1 MDGCVCVFV
10 CVWAYCTVQ
19 YVACS
24 RGYKKDITP
33 GMFYC
38 KQQLLSQANHR
49 HFIDK
54 RSSESIESIE
64 SSHQQFRGQLLR
76 HVPYSSRYLEI
87 GTRAGIAYS
96 RAVLYVIYMYI
107 YYMYRYLLGW
117 TSVHG
122 RITSVILSIINFK
135 GVVNHC
141 FLCQFLLLAHNH
153 PTTRK
158 HMQVQ

>member
-1 MDGCVCVFV
+1 MDVCVCLFVFGHTV
-10 CVWAYCTVQ
+10 LYSMLHVPGVIKKILPLAYSTVQ
-19 YVACS
+19 YCTQKFSCS
-24 RGYKKDITP
+24 A
-33 GMFYC
+33 
-38 KQQLLSQANHR
+38 KQIIAILSINNR
-49 HFIDK
+49 LSRLSRVI
-54 RSSESIESIE
+54 SSFEVNYYSTV
-64 SSHQQFRGQLLR
+64 R

-141 FLCQFLLLAHNH
+141 FLC
-153 PTTRK
+153 
-158 HMQVQ
+158 

>member
-1 MDGCVCVFV
+1 MGVCLFVFGH
-10 CVWAYCTVQ
+10 TVQ

-38 KQQLLSQANHR
+38 TVTYCTQKFKCSAKQIIAILSINNR
-49 HFIDK
+49 LSRLSRVI
-54 RSSESIESIE
+54 SSFEVNYYSIV
-64 SSHQQFRGQLLR
+64 R

-96 RAVLYVIYMYI
+96 RAVLYVIFMYI

-141 FLCQFLLLAHNH
+141 FLC
-153 PTTRK
+153 
-158 HMQVQ
+158 